1 MATEYCSDN
10 LGRDARLYRN
20 TGTISVPVWTEV
32 KEARDITL
40 NMAGDKVE
48 QSDRSTRFKLYD
60 VGSIDL
66 SISATLTYRTG
77 NANCEA
83 LRNLLLNNCAEQM
96 ALMSGPIATV
106 GSEGIKA
113 GFKVFTNNHAF
124 PMADGMTV
132 EIELAPCYYEDPT
145 VAGVQIAP
153 AWYETPA

>member
-1 MATEYCSDN
+1 
-10 LGRDARLYRN
+10 
-20 TGTISVPVWTEV
+20 
-32 KEARDITL
+32 
-40 NMAGDKVE
+40 MAGDKVE